1 VDGAV
6 EALLRHGPLIVF
18 GWVFTVQVGVPIP
31 TVPLLLAIG
40 ALGGLGKLS
49 LGWALLAALGGSMA
63 ADLLWYGV
71 GRRWGGQA
79 LRVRAIGRARELF
92 LAHGLWALVIGKFV
106 FELNAAVAALAG
118 SSGIRISRFLVYEVA
133 STLLWAGGWAGVGY
147 VLQGGMK
154 QVTATL
160 TPVGVWL
167 IFESAVA
174 LAAYGAV
181 KYATRQAT
189 HTRAR
194 GREPAPPGVLG
205 RDRKPT
211 VSRAS
216 EVSS

>member
-6 EALLRHGPLIVF
+6 QALLRHGPLIVL

-79 LRVRAIGRARELF
+79 LRVRARELF

-133 STLLWAGGWAGVGY
+133 SALLWAGGLAGVGY

-154 QVTATL
+154 QVTAT
-160 TPVGVWL
+160 PVGVWL
-167 IFESAVA
+167 IFESAWHWPRTEPSNTPYARQPIRAQEDVSPRPPA
-174 LAAYGAV
+174 LSVVIGS
-181 KYATRQAT
+181 
-189 HTRAR
+189 
-194 GREPAPPGVLG
+194 PP
-205 RDRKPT
+205 
-211 VSRAS
+211 
-216 EVSS
+216 

>member
-1 VDGAV
+1 
-6 EALLRHGPLIVF
+6 
-18 GWVFTVQVGVPIP
+18 
-31 TVPLLLAIG
+31 
-40 ALGGLGKLS
+40 
-49 LGWALLAALGGSMA
+49 MA

-118 SSGIRISRFLVYEVA
+118 SSGIRIQSVPRLRGRQRSA
-133 STLLWAGGWAGVGY
+133 LGRRLGRRR
-147 VLQGGMK
+147 LRPQGGMK

-181 KYATRQAT
+181 KYAIRQAT

-194 GREPAPPGVLG
+194 GREPAPAGALG

-211 VSRAS
+211 VNRAS

>member
-1 VDGAV
+1 MDGAV

-106 FELNAAVAALAG
+106 FGLNAAVAALAG
-118 SSGIRISRFLVYEVA
+118 SAGIRLSRFLVYEVA
-133 STLLWAGGWAGVGY
+133 STLLWAGGWAGIGY

-160 TPVGVWL
+160 TP
-167 IFESAVA
+167 
-174 LAAYGAV
+174 LACG
-181 KYATRQAT
+181 
-189 HTRAR
+189 
-194 GREPAPPGVLG
+194 
-205 RDRKPT
+205 
-211 VSRAS
+211 
-216 EVSS
+216 